1 MKKGQFAMKKI
12 TATFLGLS
20 MIFVLTAC
28 GSQNS
33 GNSTADAPSG
43 SENDRISTETSA
55 EILAEE
61 SAQYPTEEPIEV
73 PIETV
78 TEETSGDTETIEG
91 KILVVYFSAT
101 GNTEEAA
108 NYIAA
113 GTGDWLEGMRFSS
126 GVSEEDVRVWVD
138 SLGL

>member
-1 MKKGQFAMKKI
+1 MLLTKILQGLPDTRKDGKMKKGQFAMKKM

-33 GNSTADAPSG
+33 GNSTADVPSG

-73 PIETV
+73 
-78 TEETSGDTETIEG
+78 
-91 KILVVYFSAT
+91 
-101 GNTEEAA
+101 
-108 NYIAA
+108 
-113 GTGDWLEGMRFSS
+113 R
-126 GVSEEDVRVWVD
+126 
-138 SLGL
+138 

>member
-1 MKKGQFAMKKI
+1 
-12 TATFLGLS
+12 

-33 GNSTADAPSG
+33 GNSTADVPSG

-73 PIETV
+73 
-78 TEETSGDTETIEG
+78 
-91 KILVVYFSAT
+91 
-101 GNTEEAA
+101 
-108 NYIAA
+108 
-113 GTGDWLEGMRFSS
+113 R
-126 GVSEEDVRVWVD
+126 
-138 SLGL
+138 